1 MYQTPVDPAW
11 FAVAGFISLI
21 VSLATPPVSGGTMI
35 CLNIMLSALGIPLE
49 GLAVASVM
57 ALVFDFIST
66 GSYIAMRHMEMVIQA
81 GHLNLLD
88 ITRSHEE
95 LSLQLFTFCYIII
108 MGGKANEKDCPINGW
123 RCFMEVITVP
133 MKIPEGMAPFL
144 EDESSEQRFQRN
156 AMFLYSLIQDQRIS
170 YGRAAEI
177 LGVSKWSLIEFF
189 NQMGMPYLNQTKSDL
204 LEELRTYDRLKEQRA

>member
-1 MYQTPVDPAW
+1 
-11 FAVAGFISLI
+11 
-21 VSLATPPVSGGTMI
+21 
-35 CLNIMLSALGIPLE
+35 
-49 GLAVASVM
+49 
-57 ALVFDFIST
+57 
-66 GSYIAMRHMEMVIQA
+66 ME
-81 GHLNLLD
+81 L
-88 ITRSHEE
+88 
-95 LSLQLFTFCYIII
+95 
-108 MGGKANEKDCPINGW
+108 
-123 RCFMEVITVP
+123 ITVP

-189 NQMGMPYLNQTKSDL
+189 NQMGVPYLNQTKSDL